1 MSKSEK
7 KNNDF
12 SPSRKTWSI
21 YHMAEKGKLQ
31 SSTLFKQI
39 GVDVDFVAQNA
50 NESNNR
56 LNDLYWNK
64 TSGQRHGTGGQIENV
79 KLPKNLSMIRNYD
92 VDVNHGAVRSMA
104 GGDASYAAAPEY
116 RQSHQ
121 PSVQQHTAP
130 QHTLQLD
137 ATVAAPGAPAQ
148 VAFDHAMIT
157 QLKAEIMSEMAN
169 QIAGLASKM
178 QQFADQTDR
187 AISELQRSAQA
198 AHVNQRPAQAA
209 PAASKPDV
217 SNNPAAAKL
226 AEQNSIDPASVSVSK
241 MFNFSHSGGSGKRV

>member
-1 MSKSEK
+1 
-7 KNNDF
+7 
-12 SPSRKTWSI
+12 
-21 YHMAEKGKLQ
+21 MAEKGKLQ

-50 NESNNR
+50 NDSNNR

-79 KLPKNLSMIRNYD
+79 KLPKNLSMIRNYN
-92 VDVNHGAVRSMA
+92 VDVNHAAVRSMA
-104 GGDASYAAAPEY
+104 GGDASYAAAPSY
-116 RQSHQ
+116 GAPQQHQ
-121 PSVQQHTAP
+121 PQVQQHSAP
-130 QHTLQLD
+130 QHQLQLD

-148 VAFDHAMIT
+148 VAFDHSMIT
-157 QLKAEIMSEMAN
+157 QLKAEIMQEMMN
-169 QIAGLASKM
+169 QIGGLASKM

-187 AISELQRSAQA
+187 AISELQRQVSSASTQQTLNA
-198 AHVNQRPAQAA
+198 KPRPAE
-209 PAASKPDV
+209 DT

-226 AEQNSIDPASVSVSK
+226 AEQNAIDPKSVSVSK

>member
-1 MSKSEK
+1 
-7 KNNDF
+7 
-12 SPSRKTWSI
+12 
-21 YHMAEKGKLQ
+21 MAEKGKLQ

-50 NESNNR
+50 NDSNNR

-79 KLPKNLSMIRNYD
+79 KLPKNLSMIRNYN
-92 VDVNHGAVRSMA
+92 VDVNHAAVRSMA
-104 GGDASYAAAPEY
+104 GGDASYAAAPNY
-116 RQSHQ
+116 GA
-121 PSVQQHTAP
+121 PQQHQQQYQMNQPQVSQHSAP
-130 QHTLQLD
+130 AHQLQLD

-148 VAFDHAMIT
+148 IAFDHSMIT
-157 QLKAEIMSEMAN
+157 QLKAEIMQEMMN
-169 QIAGLASKM
+169 QIGGLASKM

-187 AISELQRSAQA
+187 AISELQRSQSA
-198 AHVNQRPAQAA
+198 AAVNPTPKARPAE
-209 PAASKPDV
+209 DT

-226 AEQNSIDPASVSVSK
+226 AQQNAIDPNSVSVSK